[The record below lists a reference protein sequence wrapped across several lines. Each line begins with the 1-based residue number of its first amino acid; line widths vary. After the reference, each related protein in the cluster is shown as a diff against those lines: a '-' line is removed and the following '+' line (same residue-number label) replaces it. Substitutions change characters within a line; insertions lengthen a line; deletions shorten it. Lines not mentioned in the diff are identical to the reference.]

1 LKTRAKARN
10 AFSVCI
16 TGFVASYVIA
26 PSYLADFV
34 NGLEEQNKFNIY
46 LISIL
51 RGFVIVNTI

>member
-1 LKTRAKARN
+1 VGFLDLHL
-10 AFSVCI
+10 SV
-16 TGFVASYVIA
+16 

-46 LISIL
+46 LISTL